1 MLLKKALSDQMTNIS
16 CVLSLATYGRYE
28 GIARHI
34 GNLAQ
39 AALRCTKTASA
50 CASTSRRNSKKS
62 CRGRV
67 SDFFNSIDPYLPFD
81 IGLILSSPASLPDCP
96 GRYRRDLAKETLR
109 PKAWISAHA
118 LLMLSSASLTGGALG
133 MTNFFAE
140 LNRCHI
146 YSGGT

>member
-1 MLLKKALSDQMTNIS
+1 MCLAIPSYRPYVARLKTQEIF
-16 CVLSLATYGRYE
+16 VIWSLRA
-28 GIARHI
+28 
-34 GNLAQ
+34 
-39 AALRCTKTASA
+39 
-50 CASTSRRNSKKS
+50 
-62 CRGRV
+62 
-67 SDFFNSIDPYLPFD
+67 FFNSIDPYLPFD

-146 YSGGT
+146 YSGGTAAAVAVTKLQ